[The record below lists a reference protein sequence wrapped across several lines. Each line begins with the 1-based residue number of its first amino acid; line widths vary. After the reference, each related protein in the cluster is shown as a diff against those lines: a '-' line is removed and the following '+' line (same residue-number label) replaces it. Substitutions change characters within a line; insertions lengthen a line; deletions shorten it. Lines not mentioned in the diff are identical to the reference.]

1 MDELQAARG
10 QIDAIDSQMARL
22 FCQRMDA
29 VRAVAEYKRAHGLE
43 VLDASREDAVVQK
56 NREKLPNAAYAGY
69 YEDFI
74 RHLMGLSRAM
84 QRALLGRDAVAYQGA
99 EGAFS
104 FIALRRLFPH
114 GRALGFATWDEV
126 FDAVEGGD
134 ASFGVLPF
142 ENSKA
147 GDVSAVLD
155 LCFAHPSLYV
165 SAVYDL
171 PVRQDLVGLPGAGL
185 GQVKLVVSHEQALRQ
200 SARFLESLGVKT
212 RAYSNTAEAAKYV
225 AGLQDPA
232 VAAVASADT
241 AALYGLEVLAQ
252 GINTSADNATRFIV
266 IGRQRPEQGNRFS
279 LLFTVDHKAG
289 ALARVIRLIGEA
301 GYNLESIK
309 SRPMPGV
316 PWEYYFYTELVGD
329 VNDAQSQALL
339 ASLDGVCRTVRLL
352 GVYSCSGRGNGQ
364 GGAE

>member
-1 MDELQAARG
+1 MDELQAARAE
-10 QIDAIDSQMARL
+10 IDAVDGEMAKL
-22 FCQRMDA
+22 FCRRMDA
-29 VRAVAEYKRAHGLE
+29 VRAVAAYKRDRGME
-43 VLDASREDAVVQK
+43 VLDASREDAVVRS
-56 NREKLPNAAYAGY
+56 NLAKLPDEAYAGY

-114 GRALGFATWDEV
+114 GRALGYATWDEV
-126 FDAVEGGD
+126 FAAVEQGE
-134 ASFGVLPF
+134 AAFGVLPF

-155 LCFAHPSLYV
+155 LCFAHKGLYV
-165 SAVYDL
+165 SDVYDL
-171 PVRQDLVGLPGAGL
+171 PIRQDLVGLPGAKL
-185 GQVKLVVSHEQALRQ
+185 GDVRLVVSHEQALRQ
-200 SARFLESLGVKT
+200 SARFLQSLGVAT

-225 AGLQDPA
+225 AAQNDA
-232 VAAVASADT
+232 SVAAVASADT
-241 AALYGLEVLAQ
+241 AALYGLEILAQ

-266 IGRQRPEQGNRFS
+266 VGKERPARGDRFS

-309 SRPMPGV
+309 SRPMPGA
-316 PWEYYFYTELVGD
+316 PWEYYFYAELVGD
-329 VNDAQSQALL
+329 VNDARSKALL
-339 ASLDGVCRTVRLL
+339 QSLDTVCRTVRLL
-352 GVYSCSGRGNGQ
+352 GVYTRRE
-364 GGAE
+364 GGDSQ